1 MCKRFQDCG
10 FLGNKAVSNCI
21 HTWPLWQW
29 DVSAICKSNCNKIGV
44 INVTLLL
51 PPPTMPHVCVWLS
64 LEVCQWTVRIWK
76 WMIKELYCGLL
87 TQSPLSVSQGLLFS
101 PLYLSSC
108 ETRARALV
116 GLLVQGSLKVCAL
129 YPFTLR
135 RELDSIAVTSLCI
148 YYKASSIG
156 PHRRNVYL
164 RHTAAPLFLPS

>member
-87 TQSPLSVSQGLLFS
+87 TQSPLSVSQGLLFFS
-101 PLYLSSC
+101 IIFIIMWNTCSCIGWTASVRLFEGMCPLPIHSSTWAGLNSCYKSLYLLQS
-108 ETRARALV
+108 
-116 GLLVQGSLKVCAL
+116 
-129 YPFTLR
+129 
-135 RELDSIAVTSLCI
+135 
-148 YYKASSIG
+148 
-156 PHRRNVYL
+156 
-164 RHTAAPLFLPS
+164 